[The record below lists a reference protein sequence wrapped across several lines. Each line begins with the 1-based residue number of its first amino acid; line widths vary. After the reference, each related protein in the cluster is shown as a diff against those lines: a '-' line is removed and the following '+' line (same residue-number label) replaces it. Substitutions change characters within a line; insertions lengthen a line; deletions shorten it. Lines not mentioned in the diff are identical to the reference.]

1 MKIPKTESKSNTF
14 SDFNPKPLKKQILNN
29 FFLFGV
35 FNLLWFLLRTGKKPS
50 RITYPCQQE
59 ALRNATFGLGSAIP
73 IMSVSIILTTIK
85 SWFTYGR
92 FVLVLFLT
100 VSTVGTASI
109 AYTINSHREIS
120 LQIDSFDSELE
131 DSSDIFIVNGKD
143 VAHITDLIDLMG
155 TQNFSFYQTTTSG
168 VNHGPDGLIA
178 AADVVLLKNN
188 CQWSKRGGTNTDMLK
203 ELIQAIL
210 DHPEGFTGE
219 IVVADNGQGRGSMD
233 WDNTNSEDQVQS
245 TQDVVDFFNLDYQV
259 STYLWDDIKNDEVEE
274 YSDGDM
280 VDGYVVYDAADP
292 ETGINVSYP
301 KFETDFG
308 TRVSFRNGI
317 WNGTDYENKLKVIN
331 LPVLKSHSGF
341 GVTATTK
348 HYMGVQTQGLANGH
362 DRIAMGGMGTLMVEL
377 GIPTLNIIDAIWVNA
392 NPETSNSEGPGTSYT
407 EATRVNILLAGIDP
421 IALDY
426 WSAKHI
432 LLQASEMIGFT
443 DTYSLNPDSSN
454 SAGLTEAFGIW
465 LKRTQD
471 ELLSAGYNVTLDEQ
485 KINVYSNSLNV
496 TGDPVNASKLWI
508 YLGSIGGSLLLA
520 AISVP
525 LGVSYISKRKMKR
538 LE

>member
-1 MKIPKTESKSNTF
+1 MKTPKTESKSKNF
-14 SDFNPKPLKKQILNN
+14 SDLNPKPLKKQILNN

-73 IMSVSIILTTIK
+73 LMSVSIILATIK

-92 FVLVLFLT
+92 VVLVLFLT
-100 VSTVGTASI
+100 VSAVGTASI

-120 LQIDSFDSELE
+120 LQINSFDSESE
-131 DSSDIFIVNGKD
+131 DSSDIFIVNGRD
-143 VAHITDLIDLMG
+143 VAHINDLIDLMG
-155 TQNFSFYQTTTSG
+155 TQNLSFYQTATSG
-168 VNHGPDGLIA
+168 VNQGPDGLVA
-178 AADVVLLKNN
+178 AIDVVLLKIN

-203 ELIQAIL
+203 ELIQAVL

-233 WDNTNSEDQVQS
+233 WENTNSEDQVQS
-245 TQDVVDFFNLDYQV
+245 AQDVVDFFRLDYQV

-280 VDGYVVYDAADP
+280 VDGYVVYDTADS
-292 ETGINVSYP
+292 ETGIYVSYP
-301 KFETDFG
+301 KFETEFG
-308 TRVSFRNGI
+308 TKVSFRDGI
-317 WNGTDYENKLKVIN
+317 WNGTGYEKRLKIIN
-331 LPVLKSHSGF
+331 LPILKSHSGF

-362 DRIAMGGMGTLMVEL
+362 DRIAMGGMGTLMAEL
-377 GIPTLNIIDAIWVNA
+377 GIPTLNILDAIWVNA
-392 NPETSNSEGPGTSYT
+392 NPETSSSEGPGTSYT

-426 WSAKHI
+426 WAAKYI
-432 LLQASEMIGFT
+432 LLQASEMIGYT
-443 DTYSLNPDSSN
+443 DTYSLDPDSSV
-454 SAGLTEAFGIW
+454 SSGLTEAFGIW
-465 LKRTQD
+465 LNRTQD
-471 ELLSAGYNVTLDEQ
+471 EILSAGYNVTTDEQ
-485 KINVYSNSLNV
+485 KINVYANSLNV
-496 TGDPVNASKLWI
+496 TANPENTNKLWI
-508 YLGSIGGSLLLA
+508 YFGSIGGSLILIA
-520 AISVP
+520 VSVP
-525 LGVSYISKRKMKR
+525 LGVRFIKKR
-538 LE
+538 